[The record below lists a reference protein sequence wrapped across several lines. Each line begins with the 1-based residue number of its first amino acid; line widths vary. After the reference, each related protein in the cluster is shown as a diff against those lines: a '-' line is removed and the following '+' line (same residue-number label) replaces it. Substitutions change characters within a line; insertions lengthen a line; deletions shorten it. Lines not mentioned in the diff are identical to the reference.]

1 MSDTPPLKNLKT
13 MNKYEIIDIALRMVV
28 AIILA
33 AIVAGCL
40 FASQYINIQT
50 IVGCL
55 LTVILLPIVGGAF
68 SMILYLFA
76 ISIIDIVNN

>member
-1 MSDTPPLKNLKT
+1 MD
-13 MNKYEIIDIALRMVV
+13 KYQILDIALRMVV

-40 FASQYINIQT
+40 FASQYIDIQT

-55 LTVILLPIVGGAF
+55 LTVVLIPIAGGAF
-68 SMILYLFA
+68 SMILYLVT